1 MSFEV
6 LFFVALECDDVNANP
21 FPRPY
26 STCNMNKIV
35 TPITTPL
42 KSNRIEEIVQEW
54 YANFVNVDQTLLF
67 ELVTAANF
75 MDIKAL
81 LDLTCLAVSILIKV
95 SYSTRYFGILIRRLI
110 FIHPI
115 GCIIQSY
122 GTLLTGEIGR
132 RDKENFQH

>member
-1 MSFEV
+1 MKFCFVLVCYSLDVTMMNSFS
-6 LFFVALECDDVNANP
+6 LTLLDI
-21 FPRPY
+21 
-26 STCNMNKIV
+26 NKIV
-35 TPITTPL
+35 APITTPL

-95 SYSTRYFGILIRRLI
+95 SYSTRYFDILIRRLI

-115 GCIIQSY
+115 GCIIRSH
-122 GTLLTGEIGR
+122 GTLLTG
-132 RDKENFQH
+132 

>member
-1 MSFEV
+1 LSYEV
-6 LFFVALECDDVNANP
+6 LVLLLFVIHSNGTMMNSFSL
-21 FPRPY
+21 
-26 STCNMNKIV
+26 TLLGINKIV

-95 SYSTRYFGILIRRLI
+95 SYPTRYFDVIHVCGDSFLSIHFRLV
-110 FIHPI
+110 P
-115 GCIIQSY
+115 Y
-122 GTLLTGEIGR
+122 R
-132 RDKENFQH
+132 

>member
-1 MSFEV
+1 MNSTIMNSF
-6 LFFVALECDDVNANP
+6 LSLP
-21 FPRPY
+21 LPRQQ
-26 STCNMNKIV
+26 TKV

-42 KSNRIEEIVQEW
+42 KSNRMEEIVQEW

-95 SYSTRYFGILIRRLI
+95 CYPKYGSYDFRQSSETNL
-110 FIHPI
+110 
-115 GCIIQSY
+115 CIASSN
-122 GTLLTGEIGR
+122 IGR
-132 RDKENFQH
+132 PPPRLDVSFDLVGKG